1 MRLLFVC
8 VGNSCRSQMA
18 EGIAKSLGHDAASAG
33 TNPASEVSKNALTV
47 LQNMDIDTIGM
58 KPKNLDIF
66 NPEEFDL
73 VISMGCGV
81 ECPAIKLD
89 DDWELED
96 PVGQPLSVFE
106 QTAQQIRRRIL
117 EIENHSSSLS
127 GRSP

>member
-1 MRLLFVC
+1 MRILFVC

-33 TNPASEVSKNALTV
+33 THPASEVSKNALTV
-47 LQNMDIDTIGM
+47 LQNMGIDTTGM
-58 KPKNLDIF
+58 KPKNLDLF
-66 NPEEFDL
+66 SPEDFDL

-96 PVGQPLSVFE
+96 PVGKPLSVFE
-106 QTAQQIRRRIL
+106 QTAQQIRQRIL
-117 EIENHSSSLS
+117 AIE
-127 GRSP
+127 